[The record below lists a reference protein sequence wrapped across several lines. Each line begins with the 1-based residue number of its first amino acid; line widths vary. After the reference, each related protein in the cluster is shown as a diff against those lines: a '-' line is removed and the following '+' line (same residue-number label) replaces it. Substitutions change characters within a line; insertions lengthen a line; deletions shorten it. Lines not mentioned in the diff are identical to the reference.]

1 MSVRTSS
8 GEVLAIRHVDF
19 EHLGT
24 FEAALARRGYAV
36 RYVDAATD
44 DIAALDALAP
54 RLLVVLGG
62 PIGAY
67 EEALYPFLL
76 GELRLIERRL
86 AAGMPILGI
95 CLGCQLIARA
105 LGARVYPG
113 KAKEIGW
120 SPIALTEAGRAS
132 PLAHLAGCD
141 HRVLH
146 WHGDTF
152 DLPDGVE
159 LLASTKLTAHQA
171 FRRGTNAL
179 ALHRRR
185 GFSGGRRCGGF
196 GGWQRRCLCDCLW
209 LGAGAGLCQAS
220 GARTRMPNSPGMRDR
235 GSRAI
240 ADHRARHRAH
250 RSQDDRTRHRSQSRA
265 SGTFLG
271 VCFVHRKPRDQTP
284 SARQTSSSAP

>member
-1 MSVRTSS
+1 MADTARAQA
-8 GEVLAIRHVDF
+8 GDVLAIRHVDF

-24 FEAALARRGYAV
+24 FEATLARRGYAV

-54 RLLVVLGG
+54 HLLVVLGG

-76 GELRLIERRL
+76 DELRLIERRL

-120 SPIALTEAGRAS
+120 SPIALTDAGRAS

-152 DLPDGVE
+152 DLPDGAE
-159 LLASTKLTAHQA
+159 LLASTPVTAHQA
-171 FRRGTNAL
+171 FRRGTNTL
-179 ALHRRR
+179 ALQFHVEIEPDQIERWLV
-185 GFSGGRRCGGF
+185 GHACEIAGVGGLDVKALRADTVRF
-196 GGWQRRCLCDCLW
+196 GPPLAACATKLLDEW
-209 LGAGAGLCQAS
+209 LAGARL
-220 GARTRMPNSPGMRDR
+220 
-235 GSRAI
+235 
-240 ADHRARHRAH
+240 
-250 RSQDDRTRHRSQSRA
+250 
-265 SGTFLG
+265 
-271 VCFVHRKPRDQTP
+271 
-284 SARQTSSSAP
+284 